1 MKRMKR
7 KLLAIAIASITL
19 PAWAALPAKPTL
31 GYGNDKYAL
40 VQVDDSATA
49 YNQLVKINN
58 SVNVVV
64 EWNVWSGDTGTSA
77 KVLMNGKTMWTGS
90 AGASGKATFAVNKG
104 GRYQTQVEL
113 CNASG
118 CTKSDNKLI
127 VVADT
132 DGSHL
137 TPLAPAMQENNKTF
151 SQHPDKVVGAYFA
164 EWGVYGRQYP
174 VSKIPAANLNHI
186 LYGFVAICGGDGIND
201 SIKTIGTSFQALQK
215 SCEGRQDFQVTL
227 HDPYAAVQMAEPGL
241 DTWDDPYKGNFK
253 KLMQLKLAN
262 PNLKVLP
269 SIGGWTLSDPFFFMN
284 DKTKRDRFVA
294 SVKEFLKTWKFFDG
308 VDIDWEFPGGGGEN
322 ANLGGPQDRDTYT
335 ALMRELRAM
344 LNGLS
349 AETGKTYKLTSA
361 IGVGNDKIANVD
373 YRTASQYLD
382 NIFMMSY
389 DFYGAW
395 SMTDRGHQTAI
406 YAPTW
411 KPDTQYTADNGLK
424 LLLEQGVDPKK
435 LVLGVAMYGRGWTGV
450 NGYTNNNPFTGGTAT
465 GAVKGTW
472 EEGVVD
478 YRQIANEYRNGS
490 GWEYNYDTT
499 AEAPYLFNKTTGDLI
514 TYDDVR
520 STTAK
525 GKYVL
530 DKGLAGLFAW
540 EIDADNGDILNAMNE
555 SLMGG
560 GSSGG
565 GGTPTPTPTNQ
576 PPVAVAVDQQ
586 VTGPAQVTL
595 DGSGSHD
602 PEGSALT
609 YAWSQTSGTT
619 VTLNNKNTAKATF
632 NAPATT
638 TDKTYGFQLKVTDSG
653 GLSSTAAIQV
663 VDKAP
668 APNHAPTVNPF
679 EAITL
684 QAGQELNLHAQAQD
698 QDNDPLTYQWNV
710 PGEFSAEGNTTPN
723 LTITAPNVTASQSFS
738 ISVSVSDGKTSTQQ
752 SVSVTVT
759 PRESDEP
766 LPSPDPTP
774 GPAPEPT
781 PEPEPTPDDGTSGGG
796 SAGGSCATPTDPNA
810 SKYPAWS
817 ASKVYNGGET
827 VSYQN
832 LVWKAKYWTQNNA
845 PGFDA
850 DQWQLVSQ
858 VKMSWRPDV
867 VYNGGDTTDYAGFQ
881 WKAKWW
887 TKGDEPGKADVWVKG
902 GASDCK

>member
-1 MKRMKR
+1 MKRMKLS
-7 KLLAIAIASITL
+7 LLAIAIATICT
-19 PAWAALPAKPTL
+19 PAFAALPSKPAL
-31 GYGNDKYAL
+31 SSGNDKFAL
-40 VQVDDSATA
+40 VEVDQAATA
-49 YNQLVKINN
+49 YNQLVKVNN

-64 EWNVWSGDTGTSA
+64 EWNIWSGDPGTSA
-77 KVLMNGKTMWTGS
+77 KVLMNGKQVWSGA
-90 AGASGKATFAVNKG
+90 AGTSGKATFAVNKG
-104 GRYQTQVEL
+104 GRYQTQVEV

-127 VVADT
+127 IVADT

-137 TPLAPAMQENNKTF
+137 TPLTATPGEKNKTYT
-151 SQHPDKVVGAYFA
+151 QHPDKIIGAYFP
-164 EWGVYGRQYP
+164 EWGVYDRNYP
-174 VSKIPAANLNHI
+174 VDKIPAANLNHL
-186 LYGFVAICGGDGIND
+186 LYGFIPICGGDGIND
-201 SIKTIGTSFQALQK
+201 SLKSISNSFEALQR
-215 SCEGRQDFQVTL
+215 SCAGRQDFQVAI
-227 HDPYAAVQMAEPGL
+227 HDPWAALQKPQKGVTA
-241 DTWDDPYKGNFK
+241 WDDPYKGNFGQ
-253 KLMQLKLAN
+253 LMALKLAY
-262 PNLKVLP
+262 PNLKILP
-269 SIGGWTLSDPFFFMN
+269 SIGGWTLSDPFFFLN

-294 SVKEFLKTWKFFDG
+294 SVREFLKTWKFFDG
-308 VDIDWEFPGGGGEN
+308 VDIDWEFPGGGGQN
-322 ANLGGPQDRDTYT
+322 PNLGGPQDRETYT
-335 ALMRELRAM
+335 TLMRELRAM
-344 LNGLS
+344 LDSLS

-373 YRTASQYLD
+373 YLAASQYLD

-424 LLLEQGVDPKK
+424 LLLAQGVDPKK

-450 NGYTNNNPFTGGTAT
+450 SGYTNNNPFTGGTAT
-465 GAVKGTW
+465 GPVKGTW

-478 YRQIANEYRNGS
+478 YRQIANEYRNGA
-490 GWEYNYDTT
+490 GWAYAYDET
-499 AEAPYLFNKTTGDLI
+499 AEAPYLFKQSTGDLI

-525 GKYVL
+525 GKYAL
-530 DKGLAGLFAW
+530 SKGLAGMFAW
-540 EIDADNGDILNAMNE
+540 EIDADNGEILNAMNE

-560 GSSGG
+560 GD
-565 GGTPTPTPTNQ
+565 TPTPTPTPTPAPTNQ
-576 PPVAVAVDQQ
+576 PPVASASDQQ
-586 VTGPAQVTL
+586 VTGPVNVTL

-602 PEGSALT
+602 PEGGALT

-619 VTLNNKNTAKATF
+619 VSLSNKNTAKASF

-638 TDKTYGFQLKVTDSG
+638 ADKTYGFQLKVTDSG
-653 GLSSTAAIQV
+653 GLSSTASIQV

-668 APNHAPTVNPF
+668 APNHAPTVNPL

-684 QAGQELNLHAQAQD
+684 QAGQQANLHAQAVD
-698 QDNDPLTYQWNV
+698 QDNDPLTYQWNA
-710 PGEFSAEGNTTPN
+710 PAELSPEGSNTAD
-723 LTITAPNVTASQSFS
+723 LSITAPDVAANQSFNL
-738 ISVSVSDGKTSTQQ
+738 SVNVSDGKTSSQQ
-752 SVSVTVT
+752 SVSVAVT
-759 PRESDEP
+759 PRQDDEP

-781 PEPEPTPDDGTSGGG
+781 PEPTPAPTPSGGG
-796 SAGGSCATPTDPNA
+796 SCDSPTDPNA
-810 SKYPAWS
+810 SQYPAWS
-817 ASKVYNGGET
+817 ASTVYNGGET
-827 VSYQN
+827 VSYNN

-850 DQWQLVSQ
+850 DQWLLVSQ

-881 WKAKWW
+881 WQAKWW
-887 TKGDEPGKADVWVKG
+887 TKGDEPGKADVWVKKG
-902 GASDCK
+902 TSECQ